1 MSMSPGLATTLG
13 SALDILG
20 HQQTGL
26 SISLPVDP
34 SALELHSGSKV
45 KPGACMKHKGLVN
58 SPPSLPK
65 LLSECRAAR
74 CIHSVSQSM
83 TFMGSCPP

>member
-34 SALELHSGSKV
+34 SAC
-45 KPGACMKHKGLVN
+45 GAAQWFKG
-58 SPPSLPK
+58 
-65 LLSECRAAR
+65 
-74 CIHSVSQSM
+74 
-83 TFMGSCPP
+83 